1 MAIERGVL
9 EVNSEAFDFLCLACK
24 EPQSDVGKDEVL
36 FDQEYKFLNGYR
48 MAIQCIASGNAE
60 EPGWTQGVLFDSA
73 GNELGTTDVGES
85 FGGEYCV
92 SHDGMDYIVEV
103 IQKSGGNGG
112 MAALLMGGVKEE
124 EEEPRKYAQIAWTAE
139 DVLTLRP
146 DWTTEQAEDFL
157 CDNESRIQDRTI
169 EIGWEVL
176 EDLL

>member
-9 EVNSEAFDFLCLACK
+9 EVNAEAFDFLCGACK
-24 EPQSDVGKDEVL
+24 EPQQDVGKNEVL
-36 FDQEYKFLNGYR
+36 FDQEYKFANGYR
-48 MAIQCIASGNAE
+48 MAIQCIARGNPAE
-60 EPGWTQGVLFDSA
+60 ESCWVQGVLFDSE

-92 SHDGMDYIVEV
+92 SHDGKDYIVEV
-103 IQKSGGNGG
+103 IRKSGGNGG

-124 EEEPRKYAQIAWTAE
+124 PRKKKYAQIAWTAE

-146 DWTTEQAEDFL
+146 EWTKEQAEDFL
-157 CDNESRIQDRTI
+157 CENERQIQDRTI

-176 EDLL
+176 EALL